1 MKFKSPKVLVSE
13 KLISE
18 GIRRPKLLFNPGR
31 GDFFNRLSYRLIK
44 GEYGVLRSDEFD
56 EPIRPGKVVD
66 RCCGVELLAF
76 KGDVEPDAA
85 VVRRPGSLD
94 FSEIDFKYPDFAVDM
109 SLFKR
114 LLPSE
119 RKSLMVQLEI
129 AYGTVK
135 DFFTP
140 ENFFVFNVPPEG
152 KVFMEE
158 FFSPQVPFPVKEE
171 VSGYSQVIVLDPNG
185 EEEFTHEEVDE
196 NTLIVVGGIVDS
208 SQRLKGSTRE
218 LLPSFKHRRIT
229 YKGIVSIVPDRIN
242 EVIKIVADYLTSPDD
257 LYTAVKRNL
266 TRDSKLRFL
275 REFLENNLVRFLYR
289 GELLRGL
296 PESKF
301 LWLKEE
307 FDLTDFFFRKAAKH
321 VSGFFVFKETLFGKV
336 KGETVKRKK
345 RVFILGELTDED
357 VVAKYP

>member
-1 MKFKSPKVLVSE
+1 MKFKSPKVLISE
-13 KLISE
+13 KLLSE
-18 GIRRPKLLFNPGR
+18 GIKTPKLLFNPGR
-31 GDFFNRLSYRLIK
+31 GDFFNRLAYRLVK
-44 GEYGVLRSDEFD
+44 GEYGVFRAEEFD
-56 EPIRPGKVVD
+56 EPIRPGKVVA
-66 RCCGVELLAF
+66 RCKDVSLLAF
-76 KGDVEPDAA
+76 RGDVEPDAA
-85 VVRRPGSLD
+85 VVRRSGSVD
-94 FSEIDFKYPDFAVDM
+94 FSDVRFEYPDFAVDM
-109 SLFKR
+109 SLFNR

-152 KVFMEE
+152 KEFMEG
-158 FFSPQVPFPVKEE
+158 FFSPEVPFPVKEE
-171 VSGYSQVIVLDPNG
+171 ISGYSQVIVLDPNA

-218 LLPSFKHRRIT
+218 LLPSFKHRKIT
-229 YKGIVSIVPDRIN
+229 YKGIVSVVPDRIN
-242 EVIKIVADYLTSPDD
+242 EIIKIVADYLTSPDD
-257 LYTAVKRNL
+257 LYTVVRRNL

-275 REFLENNLVRFLYR
+275 REFLEDNLERFLYR

-296 PESKF
+296 PEEKF
-301 LWLKEE
+301 NWLKEE

-321 VSGFFVFKETLFGKV
+321 VSGFFVFRESLFGKV

-345 RVFILGELTDED
+345 RVLILEELTDED
-357 VVAKYP
+357 IVAKYP